1 MPNSCWMCATSASA
15 NRSASSPKYAT
26 SSPCGRYVDPDLSM
40 ATTSTSVPSA
50 RNASTSA
57 PVYPATPQG
66 VSHVLSIETFT
77 GPWSSIASSPRLERS
92 DAPAVLHLCP
102 DERSVGGVAA
112 YSEVFRE
119 GLQADAA
126 FTLREVRNY
135 AAMATELAAGRV
147 DVLQAEIAGGS
158 AHELAA
164 VRKVLHRTQTPVV
177 LTVHDPPRLIWTP
190 FLGRMLRDRR

>member
-119 GLQADAA
+119 GLQAAGARITTHAVRADAA

-147 DVLQAEIAGGS
+147 
-158 AHELAA
+158 
-164 VRKVLHRTQTPVV
+164 
-177 LTVHDPPRLIWTP
+177 
-190 FLGRMLRDRR
+190 